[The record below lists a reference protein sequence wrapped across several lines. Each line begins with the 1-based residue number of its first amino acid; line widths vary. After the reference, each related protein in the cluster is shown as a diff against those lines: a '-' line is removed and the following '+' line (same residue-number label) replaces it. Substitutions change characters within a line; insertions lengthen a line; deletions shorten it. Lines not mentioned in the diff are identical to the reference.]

1 MAVSETDICNL
12 ALLKLGGAGD
22 SLGGNAIIGNIDDAD
37 KVSSFCKLAF
47 PRVRRR
53 VISDLA
59 TSDAAFRSTVR
70 FKNLDA
76 QLSSTPEIGNWC
88 FAFNLPGDC
97 LAVISQLSEDH
108 IATRNQKSDYTS
120 DQVNIK
126 YQWETI
132 ANSAGTGKIL
142 LTNTLSNSDQDGAF
156 IEYAIDT
163 PNTASFTEPLIDCI
177 ATLLASEIA
186 PIVGKDLETSERLL
200 VKYLQVAF
208 PTAKKEN
215 LFGYNSSARP
225 IRNFRGGRSSVFPIF
240 PENLTRR

>member
-1 MAVSETDICNL
+1 MSQAETDICNL

-22 SLGGNAIIGNIDDAD
+22 ALNGNALINSIDGTD

-53 VISDLA
+53 VTSDLA
-59 TSDAAFRSTVR
+59 TSDAPFRSTIR
-70 FKNLDA
+70 FKDLDA
-76 QLSSTPEIGNWC
+76 QLSDTPEIGNWC

-97 LAVISQLSEDH
+97 LVVVCQFDEDH
-108 IATRNQKSDYTS
+108 IATRNQKSDYIS
-120 DQVNIK
+120 EQVNIK

-132 ANSAGTGKIL
+132 ANSAGTGKIF
-142 LTNTLSNSDQDGAF
+142 LTNTLSNSDQNGAF
-156 IEYAIDT
+156 IEYVIDT
-163 PNTASFTEPLIDCI
+163 PNANSFSEPMIDCI

-186 PIVGKDLETSERLL
+186 PIVGKDIETSEGML

-215 LFGYNSSARP
+215 LYGYNFSARP
-225 IRNFRGGRSSVFPIF
+225 IGNYRGGRSSVFPVF
-240 PENLTRR
+240 PENRRRR